1 MLLAGLA
8 IFAIILLKTATLR
21 QVGLLLCASI
31 NCYLNCYQPVRHMY
45 LMLLI
50 FCLFLAFCFVMRTY
64 VDGASNTIWENS
76 CIFSLT

>member
-1 MLLAGLA
+1 MLMAGLA

-21 QVGLLLCASI
+21 QVGLLLCASF
-31 NCYLNCYQPVRHMY
+31 NCYQPIRHMY

-50 FCLFLAFCFVMRTY
+50 FCLFLAFCFVMRMY

-76 CIFSLT
+76 CMFSLT

>member
-21 QVGLLLCASI
+21 QVGLLLCASV
-31 NCYLNCYQPVRHMY
+31 NCYLNCYLPIRHMY

-50 FCLFLAFCFVMRTY
+50 FCLFLAFFLHLLPNLNV
-64 VDGASNTIWENS
+64 VVGVS
-76 CIFSLT
+76 